1 MRLKA
6 FFIVLI
12 LIMIS
17 RLPLG
22 PALAFGGAATNQIQV
37 AATILDR
44 GHCSFATP
52 GPYAINFSPAL
63 NPLSAIDRSASVS
76 ISVECKGLGNKSG
89 TVIVDRD
96 GYSQLYLKKGPDT
109 IPYSINLPTS
119 APVTNNTPVS
129 ITLTA
134 TIAGT
139 AYQTA
144 PSGDYSD
151 TITINVTP

>member
-1 MRLKA
+1 MRCKA
-6 FFIVLI
+6 FFKVLI
-12 LIMIS
+12 LLVIS
-17 RLPLG
+17 WFPLCQT
-22 PALAFGGAATNQIQV
+22 PVFGATATNQIQV

-44 GHCSFATP
+44 GHCSFVTP
-52 GPYAINFSPAL
+52 GPYAINFTPAL

-76 ISVECKGLGNKSG
+76 FSVECKGLGNKPG
-89 TVIVDRD
+89 AVIVDRD
-96 GYSQLYLKKGPDT
+96 GYSQLYLEKGPDA
-109 IPYSINLPTS
+109 IPYSLNLPTS

-139 AYQTA
+139 AYKNA

-151 TITINVTP
+151 TITINVIP

>member
-1 MRLKA
+1 
-6 FFIVLI
+6 
-12 LIMIS
+12 MIS

-22 PALAFGGAATNQIQV
+22 PAPALGGTTTNQIQV

-44 GHCSFATP
+44 GHCSFVTP
-52 GPYAINFSPAL
+52 GPYAINFTPAL

-76 ISVECKGLGNKSG
+76 FSVKCNGLGNKPG

-96 GYSQLYLKKGPDT
+96 GYSQLYLEKGPDT
-109 IPYSINLPTS
+109 IAYSLNLPTS

-139 AYQTA
+139 AYMNA